1 MLSMDAFG
9 LFVISAIANIFLI
22 IELNRIK
29 NERKKDIR
37 ITKTKSIDAFIEHNP
52 FLVKKFINSA
62 NRISEPDCTNAERIA
77 NGLIDVAVCYLN
89 SGRPFRVKTLIDKSK
104 KEDFE
109 YSKTCS
115 ADVKGYYNFF
125 SSSTNSKQTIALR
138 GYVCEINDNEILVV
152 PIPCNP
158 ENTSIINSAIGMDD
172 IAYCLSHNLFGYIL
186 VTVSD
191 KAFPPV
197 CIGNHVEIF
206 GIINAPD
213 SNHEFK
219 YIVATKLSILE

>member
-1 MLSMDAFG
+1 MGAFC
-9 LFVISAIANIFLI
+9 LFAISAIANIFLI
-22 IELNRIK
+22 IELRRIK
-29 NERKKDIR
+29 KERKESIL

-89 SGRPFRVKTLIDKSK
+89 SERPFRVKALIDKSK
-104 KEDFE
+104 TEDFE

-115 ADVKGYYNFF
+115 TDIKGYYKFF
-125 SSSTNSKQTIALR
+125 SGGIDSKQTIALK
-138 GYVCEINDNEILVV
+138 GYVCEINDNEILLV

-158 ENTSIINSAIGMDD
+158 LNTSIINSAIGMDD
-172 IAYCLSHNLFGYIL
+172 IAYCLNQNLFNYIL
-186 VTVSD
+186 VMVSD
-191 KAFPPV
+191 KMFPPLHV
-197 CIGNHVEIF
+197 GSHVEIS
-206 GIINAPD
+206 GITNAPD
-213 SNHEFK
+213 SKHEFK

>member
-1 MLSMDAFG
+1 MDAFG

-37 ITKTKSIDAFIEHNP
+37 ITKTKSIDAFLEQNP
-52 FLVKKFINSA
+52 FLVKELINSA
-62 NRISEPDCTNAERIA
+62 NRLSEPDCTNAERIA

-89 SGRPFRVKTLIDKSK
+89 NERPFRVKALLDKSK
-104 KEDFE
+104 TEDFE
-109 YSKTCS
+109 YSKTSS

-138 GYVCEINDNEILVV
+138 GYVCEINDNEILLV

-158 ENTSIINSAIGMDD
+158 LNTSIINPAIGMDD
-172 IAYCLSHNLFGYIL
+172 IAYCLNQNLFGYIL

-206 GIINAPD
+206 GKINAPD